1 MSYVNLTATT
11 RKKHIVH
18 TQKNMK
24 KNNITLKKTTKTQK
38 KTEEKK
44 GTKKNYKN
52 NYSTFNRRA
61 ISTYPS
67 IITLKVNGL
76 NLSIKRQRV
85 AEWMRKQDP
94 SICSLQES
102 LQKKRHVE
110 TESQGLKKIFL
121 G

>member
-1 MSYVNLTATT
+1 MNLTATT

-18 TQKNMK
+18 TQRNMK

-52 NYSTFNRRA
+52 NYRTFNRRV
-61 ISTYPS
+61 ISTYPP

-85 AEWMRKQDP
+85 AEWMRKQNP
-94 SICSLQES
+94 SSICSLQES
-102 LQKKRHVE
+102 LQKKRHIE
-110 TESQGLKKIFL
+110 TQSQGLKKIFL